1 MKLLY
6 GVVGEGM
13 GHAIRSRVIIEHL
26 LEEGHE
32 VAILASQRAADFL
45 EARFARVKKIHGL
58 HIITQDNE
66 VRRFKTLWS
75 NVRRSTVALPRQI
88 ASYFELIEELS
99 PQAVVSDFESF
110 AYIYG
115 RINRLPVFSVD
126 NNQIINRVRHPP
138 EVLRGQRT
146 NYRIARTVV
155 QGKLPFCHHYFI
167 TTFFYPPVRSP
178 RTSLHPPVLRPA
190 ILEAEP
196 QPGDHLLVYQTAE
209 GNTRLAEALEATGLP
224 CRIYGMRR
232 DLTEDLQ
239 VGNLRYRPFHE
250 KRFIDDLA
258 SARAVIAG
266 GGFTVLSEAVYLRKP
281 VLSTPIRGQF
291 EQVLNARYLEGEGFG
306 LEAREIEPGIV
317 NRFLEGLPRFEEA
330 LAGYRQDGNRHLFD
344 ALDEK
349 LDQAAAGL
357 FRRLPRVSWPPGTTG
372 ASGWDDEDEDEVDE
386 DEEEVDD
393 DGLLAPRD
401 D

>member
-1 MKLLY
+1 
-6 GVVGEGM
+6 
-13 GHAIRSRVIIEHL
+13 VIIEHL
-26 LEEGHE
+26 LDEGHE

-45 EARFARVKKIHGL
+45 QARFARVKKIHGL

-75 NVRRSTVALPRQI
+75 NVRRATVALPRQV
-88 ASYFELIEELS
+88 AAYFELIEDLS
-99 PQAVVSDFESF
+99 PQAVISDFESF

-115 RINRLPVFSVD
+115 QTNRLPVFSVD

-146 NYRIARTVV
+146 NYRIARAVV

-178 RTSLHPPVLRPA
+178 RTSLHPPVLRPE
-190 ILEAEP
+190 ILAAEP
-196 QPGDHLLVYQTAE
+196 HRGDHLLVYQTAE
-209 GNTRLAEALEATGLP
+209 GHTRLAEALESTGIP
-224 CRIYGMRR
+224 CRIYGMKRT
-232 DLTEDLQ
+232 LTEDEGI
-239 VGNLRYRPFHE
+239 GNLTYRPFHE
-250 KRFIDDLA
+250 RRFIDDLA
-258 SARAVIAG
+258 TARAVVAG

-291 EQVLNARYLEGEGFG
+291 EQVLNARYLEREGYG
-306 LEAREIEPGIV
+306 LEAWEVEPTIIR
-317 NRFLEGLPRFEEA
+317 RFLDGLPRFEEA
-330 LAGYRQDGNRHLFD
+330 LSHYVQDGNRHLFG

-357 FRRLPRVSWPPGTTG
+357 YRRLPRVTR
-372 ASGWDDEDEDEVDE
+372 SGIPDDDDPFCDDESWETLGEGPAG
-386 DEEEVDD
+386 DD
-393 DGLLAPRD
+393 DD
-401 D
+401 DEPVDG